1 MPFITYKTS
10 RKYQNMIIL
19 GSQNAHPKHFHSNV
33 CGRVPWLNQYWPG
46 GFIVFV
52 VLCPGTPEGS
62 TGSGSGFKASQKTGQ
77 QLKVSSD
84 RLGEAGNRTC
94 DFHSIYIE
102 MNGILPVKKMNNLT
116 KLNIKL
122 FHICLYHCK
131 DKILNFLVITYK
143 TMATQ

>member
-1 MPFITYKTS
+1 MIEMPFITYKTS

-19 GSQNAHPKHFHSNV
+19 GSQNAHPKHFHS
-33 CGRVPWLNQYWPG
+33 
-46 GFIVFV
+46 
-52 VLCPGTPEGS
+52 
-62 TGSGSGFKASQKTGQ
+62 
-77 QLKVSSD
+77 
-84 RLGEAGNRTC
+84 
-94 DFHSIYIE
+94 IYIE

-122 FHICLYHCK
+122 FHNCLYHCK

>member
-19 GSQNAHPKHFHSNV
+19 GSQNAHPKHFHS
-33 CGRVPWLNQYWPG
+33 
-46 GFIVFV
+46 
-52 VLCPGTPEGS
+52 
-62 TGSGSGFKASQKTGQ
+62 
-77 QLKVSSD
+77 
-84 RLGEAGNRTC
+84 
-94 DFHSIYIE
+94 IYIE
-102 MNGILPVKKMNNLT
+102 MNGILPVKKMNNMT